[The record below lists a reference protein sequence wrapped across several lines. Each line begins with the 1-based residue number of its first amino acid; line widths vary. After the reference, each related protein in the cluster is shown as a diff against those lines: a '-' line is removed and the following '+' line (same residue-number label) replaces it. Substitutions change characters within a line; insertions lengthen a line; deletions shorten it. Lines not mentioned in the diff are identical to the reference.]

1 MILTIHSTGS
11 RGNFNVVEFSNGK
24 KIIVD
29 FGKTSKY
36 SAYRDFCAE
45 KYKSDEF
52 EFALIT
58 HRHNDHNGDVEALE
72 RLGVR
77 VFYDEVATSDL
88 VVKAL
93 PLIHNVECN
102 GYMVY
107 SILTNE
113 LYVHCTDFSV
123 FPQNPLRTLVCT
135 VTEAYRKGVK
145 IMFACELA
153 YCDFL
158 YKKLPENKKIGL
170 ENHCS
175 LSTFCKIMNM
185 IPADVPV
192 VTLHASGRDFEE
204 NSVNASV
211 CPKDW
216 IVNNVKQRCRRFVN
230 FGTNKMKYYSN

>member
-1 MILTIHSTGS
+1 MTLTIHHTGS
-11 RGNFNVVEFSNGK
+11 GGNFNVVTFSNGK

-45 KYKSDEF
+45 KYKSGEF

-77 VFYDEVATSDL
+77 VFYDEVATNDL
-88 VVKAL
+88 IVKAL

-107 SILTNE
+107 SQATNE
-113 LYVHCTDFSV
+113 LYVHCTDFSI
-123 FPQNPLRTLVCT
+123 FPQNPLQTLVYT
-135 VTEAYRKGVK
+135 ITEAYRKGVK
-145 IMFACELA
+145 VLFACELA

-158 YKKLPENKKIGL
+158 YRKLPENKKIGL

-175 LSTFCKIMNM
+175 LSTFCDIMKM
-185 IPADVPV
+185 IPVEVPV

-204 NSVNASV
+204 NSVNSSV

-216 IVNNVKQRCRRFVN
+216 IVNNVKQRCKRFVN
-230 FGTNKMKYYSN
+230 FGTNKMQYYSK